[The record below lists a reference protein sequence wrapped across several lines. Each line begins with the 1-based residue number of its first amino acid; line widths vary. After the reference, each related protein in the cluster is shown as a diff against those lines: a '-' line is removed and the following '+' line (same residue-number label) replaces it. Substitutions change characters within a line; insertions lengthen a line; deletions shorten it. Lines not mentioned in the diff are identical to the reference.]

1 MEEAVAAATATGVSW
16 LQYIPQI
23 ISALGV
29 IIVGWF
35 SYNQYSKNKQ
45 TDQKI
50 EQWKKEE
57 TAKSAKKSEDIAK
70 IYGELWQLLHDLGA
84 DRVYI
89 IQPHPLTAN
98 LFLSIRLEVKR
109 NGVSSMRSV
118 INKLP
123 MADLAEF
130 SSELAVR
137 DFLFYRD
144 VDAEVKDKRA
154 RAMFVTNGCHMAV
167 IKRLSDADYDWVGS
181 LVCEYAR
188 PTDTSPITF
197 KQSMIDAANH
207 IQYILPEIK

>member
-1 MEEAVAAATATGVSW
+1 MEEALATSSGWV
-16 LQYIPQI
+16 QYIPQI
-23 ISALGV
+23 ISAMGV
-29 IIVGWF
+29 IIVAWF
-35 SYNQYSKNKQ
+35 SYNQYTKNKQ

-84 DRVYI
+84 DRVYV

-109 NGVSSMRSV
+109 NGVSSMRTV

-123 MADLAEF
+123 MSDLAEF

-137 DFLFYRD
+137 DFLYYKD
-144 VDAEVKDKRA
+144 VDSEVRDKRA

-167 IKRLSDADYDWVGS
+167 VKRLSDAEHDWVGS
-181 LVCEYAR
+181 LTCEYAR
-188 PTDTSPITF
+188 PTDISPITF
-197 KQSMIDAANH
+197 KQSLHDAANH

>member
-1 MEEAVAAATATGVSW
+1 MEETLVTSGSW

-29 IIVGWF
+29 ILAAWF
-35 SYNQYSKNKQ
+35 SYNQYTKNKQ

-57 TAKSAKKSEDIAK
+57 SVKNAKKSEDIAK
-70 IYGELWQLLHDLGA
+70 IYGELWQLLHNLSA

-89 IQPHPLTAN
+89 IQPHPLTTN

-123 MADLAEF
+123 MSELAEF
-130 SSELAVR
+130 SAELAVR
-137 DFLFYRD
+137 DFLYYRN
-144 VDAEVKDKRA
+144 VDEDVKDKRA
-154 RAMFVTNGCHMAV
+154 RAMFATNVCHMAV
-167 IKRLSDADYDWVGS
+167 IKRRSDQEHDWVGS
-181 LVCEYAR
+181 LTCEYAR
-188 PTDTSPITF
+188 PTDISPITF
-197 KQSMIDAANH
+197 KQAMIDAANH
-207 IQYILPEIK
+207 IQYILPEIR

>member
-1 MEEAVAAATATGVSW
+1 MEEAVATGVSW
-16 LQYIPQI
+16 VQYIPQI
-23 ISALGV
+23 ISAVGV
-29 IIVGWF
+29 IIAAWF
-35 SYNQYSKNKQ
+35 SYNQYTKNKQ

-57 TAKSAKKSEDIAK
+57 SAKNAKKSEDIAK
-70 IYGELWQLLHDLGA
+70 IYGELWQLLHNLSA

-89 IQPHPLTAN
+89 IQPHPLTTN

-123 MADLAEF
+123 MSELAEF
-130 SSELAVR
+130 SAELATR
-137 DFLFYRD
+137 DFLYYKN
-144 VDAEVKDKRA
+144 VDEDVKDKRA
-154 RAMFVTNGCHMAV
+154 RAMFATNGCHMAV
-167 IKRLSDADYDWVGS
+167 IKRLSDQEHDWVGS
-181 LVCEYAR
+181 LTCEYAR
-188 PTDTSPITF
+188 PTDISPITF

>member
-1 MEEAVAAATATGVSW
+1 MEEAVATGVSW
-16 LQYIPQI
+16 VQYIPQI

-29 IIVGWF
+29 IIAAWF
-35 SYNQYSKNKQ
+35 SYNQYTKNKQ

-70 IYGELWQLLHDLGA
+70 IYGELWQLLHDLGS

-123 MADLAEF
+123 MSELAEF
-130 SSELAVR
+130 SAELATR
-137 DFLFYRD
+137 DFLYYRN
-144 VDAEVKDKRA
+144 VDEDVKDKRA
-154 RAMFVTNGCHMAV
+154 RAMFATNGCHMAV
-167 IKRLSDADYDWVGS
+167 IKRLSDQEHDWVGS
-181 LVCEYAR
+181 LTCEYAR
-188 PTDTSPITF
+188 PTDISPITF
-197 KQSMIDAANH
+197 KQAMIDAANH
-207 IQYILPEIK
+207 IQYILPEIR

>member
-1 MEEAVAAATATGVSW
+1 MEETLVTSGSW

-29 IIVGWF
+29 ILAAWF
-35 SYNQYSKNKQ
+35 SYNQYTKNKQ

-57 TAKSAKKSEDIAK
+57 SVKNAKKSEDIAK
-70 IYGELWQLLHDLGA
+70 IYGELWQLLHNLSA

-89 IQPHPLTAN
+89 IQPHPLTTN

-123 MADLAEF
+123 MSELAEF
-130 SSELAVR
+130 SAELAVR
-137 DFLFYRD
+137 DFLYYRN
-144 VDAEVKDKRA
+144 VDEDVKDKRA
-154 RAMFVTNGCHMAV
+154 RAMFATNGCHMAV
-167 IKRLSDADYDWVGS
+167 IKRLSDQEHDWVGS
-181 LVCEYAR
+181 LTCEYAR
-188 PTDTSPITF
+188 PTDISPITF

>member
-1 MEEAVAAATATGVSW
+1 MEEAVATGVSW
-16 LQYIPQI
+16 VQYIPQI

-29 IIVGWF
+29 IIAAWF
-35 SYNQYSKNKQ
+35 SYNQYTKNKQ

-57 TAKSAKKSEDIAK
+57 SAKNAKKSEDIAK
-70 IYGELWQLLHDLGA
+70 IYGELWQLLHNLGA

-89 IQPHPLTAN
+89 IQPHPLTTN

-123 MADLAEF
+123 MSELAEF
-130 SSELAVR
+130 SAELATR
-137 DFLFYRD
+137 DFLYYRN
-144 VDAEVKDKRA
+144 VDEDVKDKRA
-154 RAMFVTNGCHMAV
+154 RAMFATNGCHMAV
-167 IKRLSDADYDWVGS
+167 IKRLSDQEHDWVGS
-181 LVCEYAR
+181 LTCEYAR
-188 PTDTSPITF
+188 PTDISPITF

-207 IQYILPEIK
+207 IQYILPEIR

>member
-1 MEEAVAAATATGVSW
+1 MEETLVTSGSW

-29 IIVGWF
+29 ILAAWF
-35 SYNQYSKNKQ
+35 SYNQYTKNKQ

-57 TAKSAKKSEDIAK
+57 SVKNAKKSEDIAK
-70 IYGELWQLLHDLGA
+70 IYGELWQLLHNLSA

-89 IQPHPLTAN
+89 IQPHPLTTN

-123 MADLAEF
+123 MSELAEF

-137 DFLFYRD
+137 DFLYYRN
-144 VDAEVKDKRA
+144 VDEDVKDKRA
-154 RAMFVTNGCHMAV
+154 RAMFATNGCHMAV
-167 IKRLSDADYDWVGS
+167 IKRLSDQEHDWVGS
-181 LVCEYAR
+181 LTCEYAR
-188 PTDTSPITF
+188 PTDISPITF
-197 KQSMIDAANH
+197 KQAMIDAANH
-207 IQYILPEIK
+207 IQYILPEIR

>member
-1 MEEAVAAATATGVSW
+1 MEETLVTSGSW

-29 IIVGWF
+29 ILAAWF
-35 SYNQYSKNKQ
+35 SYNQYTKNKQ

-57 TAKSAKKSEDIAK
+57 SVKNAKKSEDIAK
-70 IYGELWQLLHDLGA
+70 IYGELWQLLHNLSA

-89 IQPHPLTAN
+89 IQPHPLTTN

-123 MADLAEF
+123 MSELAEF
-130 SSELAVR
+130 SAELAVR
-137 DFLFYRD
+137 DFLYYRN
-144 VDAEVKDKRA
+144 VDEDVKDKRA
-154 RAMFVTNGCHMAV
+154 RAMFATNVCHMAV
-167 IKRLSDADYDWVGS
+167 IKRLSDQEHDWVGS
-181 LVCEYAR
+181 LTCEYAR
-188 PTDTSPITF
+188 PTDISPITF
-197 KQSMIDAANH
+197 KQAMIDAANH
-207 IQYILPEIK
+207 IQYILPEIR